1 MSDNPW
7 KRYKNFEK
15 CILFF
20 LMFNLVFD
28 IINKKILNSIVPIE
42 IIGYLFWLSLGLF
55 LGFQICKYEFKKVWK
70 LQTGQ
75 EKKEEDKK
83 MPSGLSPN

>member
-83 MPSGLSPN
+83 MPSGHSPN